1 MTIMKSS
8 TPNPLRAPRPT
19 AKNWRA
25 FSLVA
30 TMTAVTL
37 VAGCSPDND
46 AAKSSGTA
54 SNVTLTPDQKKT
66 IHFYTVTQS
75 SFHKSIEATGIVDF
89 DNDQATSILAP
100 FAGPVSKLLVS
111 PGATVRKGD
120 PLATV
125 DSPDFATAVGAYR
138 KAVAAARTLRRL
150 ANLEKDLLA
159 HKSVSQREAEQ
170 TESDAVGAE
179 SDRDAA
185 LEALVALN
193 IDPKTIR
200 AVRSGRSVPQIE
212 GVIRAPIDGTL
223 VEKLITPGELLQAG
237 VTPCFTVANL
247 SRVWV
252 MAQIF
257 GADLASVTI
266 GDTAHVETGIDQK
279 GFVGKVDY
287 IAALVDPTTRSV
299 AVRIAVDN
307 PGGLL
312 KKQMY
317 VHVLIEARQE
327 NRGTLIPVSAILRDD
342 QNLPFV
348 YVGQRDGS
356 FARRHVTLGDRS
368 GDGYETTAG
377 LRAGDHIVIDGA
389 LFVQFLQ
396 DQ

>member
-1 MTIMKSS
+1 
-8 TPNPLRAPRPT
+8 
-19 AKNWRA
+19 
-25 FSLVA
+25 
-30 TMTAVTL
+30 MTAVAL

-46 AAKSSGTA
+46 AAKSTGTA
-54 SNVTLTPDQKKT
+54 SNVTLTPDQKKN

-75 SFHKSIEATGIVDF
+75 TFHKSIEATGIVDF
-89 DNDQATSILAP
+89 DNDRATSILAP

-257 GADLASVTI
+257 GADLAAVTV
-266 GDTAHVETGIDQK
+266 GDTAHVETGVDLK

-342 QNLPFV
+342 QNLAFV

-377 LRAGDHIVIDGA
+377 LSAGDHIVIDGA